1 MLMNRLKEIYED
13 LGMSDVEPYDSK
25 IEKNIISGEEFVYT
39 VDDYFI
45 KWRIKQF
52 LEKGYNQFQINSL
65 LKELEDNDIIYI
77 LDKLSFSK

>member
-1 MLMNRLKEIYED
+1 MNRLKEIYED